1 MNETY
6 LHLTRYTLIMKR
18 DHMVL
23 QLIFTTSDYLPKI
36 LKISE
41 RLLIGRNDSL
51 DGSFLDDICIG
62 YKQG

>member
-1 MNETY
+1 
-6 LHLTRYTLIMKR
+6 
-18 DHMVL
+18 MVL

-36 LKISE
+36 FKISE

-62 YKQG
+62 YKQGWNFMTNTFGG